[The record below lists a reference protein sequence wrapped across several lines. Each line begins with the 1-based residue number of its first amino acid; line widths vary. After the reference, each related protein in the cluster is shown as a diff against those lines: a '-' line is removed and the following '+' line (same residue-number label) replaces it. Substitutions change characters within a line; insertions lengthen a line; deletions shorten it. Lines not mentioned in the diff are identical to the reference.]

1 MKLLKKNVAIKRE
14 FFYDVSLPRAYD
26 GVVINLVCLMNNAPY
41 ENYISEFIPL
51 ATAVSESEETVVID
65 DLGDLG
71 FYE

>member
-1 MKLLKKNVAIKRE
+1 M
-14 FFYDVSLPRAYD
+14 SLPRAYD
-26 GVVINLVCLMNNAPY
+26 GVVINLVCLINNAPY